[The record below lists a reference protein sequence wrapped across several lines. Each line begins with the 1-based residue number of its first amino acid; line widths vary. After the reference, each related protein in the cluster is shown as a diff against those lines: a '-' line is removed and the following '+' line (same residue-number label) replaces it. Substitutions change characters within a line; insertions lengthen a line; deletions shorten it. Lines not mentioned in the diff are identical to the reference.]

1 MNVLVTGSN
10 GFIGHHICDF
20 FKQKGCYVVGLG
32 RKKESLAT
40 VDEYLN
46 IDLDTN
52 DIFDY
57 QPDNQIDAVI
67 HLAADMRKEPYCV
80 DVVSA
85 NCSGTQRLLQFCEQN
100 KIETFL
106 QLSSL
111 PVIGHPVNHPI
122 TESHPIC
129 PPTVYHCTKVMEE
142 ILADY
147 AMRQKHIRTASFR
160 ISAPVGIGMNPKTI
174 FPTFV
179 KYAVDNQDIV
189 IYGKGL
195 RQQTYIHV
203 DDIASGLYSAL
214 LSSRCSGVYNLS
226 SFNRISNVD
235 LAKLCISHLN
245 SDSKI
250 VFNGLPDV
258 YDSDIWDVSLDK
270 IMRDTDYSPQISLE
284 YCINELANCFKK

>member
-10 GFIGHHICDF
+10 GFIGHHICNF
-20 FKQKGCYVVGLG
+20 FKQKGFYVVGLG

-40 VDEYLN
+40 VDKYLN

-57 QPDNQIDAVI
+57 QPDNHIDTVI

-100 KIETFL
+100 NIETFL

-160 ISAPVGIGMNPKTI
+160 ISAPVGIGMNSKTI
-174 FPTFV
+174 LPTFV
-179 KYAVDNQDIV
+179 KYAIENQDIV

-195 RQQTYIHV
+195 RQQTYVHV
-203 DDIASGLYSAL
+203 NDIASGLYSAL

-235 LAKLCISHLN
+235 LAKLCVSLLN
-245 SDSKI
+245 SKSKI

-270 IMRDTDYSPQISLE
+270 IMRDTDFLPQISLE

>member
-1 MNVLVTGSN
+1 M
-10 GFIGHHICDF
+10 
-20 FKQKGCYVVGLG
+20 
-32 RKKESLAT
+32 AT
-40 VDEYLN
+40 VDKYLN

-57 QPDNQIDAVI
+57 QPDNHIDAVI

-160 ISAPVGIGMNPKTI
+160 ISAPVGIGMNSKTI

-179 KYAVDNQDIV
+179 KYAVENKDIV

-203 DDIASGLYSAL
+203 NDIASGLYSAL

-235 LAKLCISHLN
+235 LAKICVLLLN
-245 SDSKI
+245 SKSKI

-270 IMRDTDYSPQISLE
+270 IMRDTDFRPQISLE